1 MPAFGLPFW
10 VLLNRTG
17 TGEKRRAEVRTKTD
31 ELTKRE
37 GKTRSE
43 IHKGGKTNKK
53 QVKLTGQSK
62 KAGRKHKDRKW

>member
-1 MPAFGLPFW
+1 M
-10 VLLNRTG
+10 
-17 TGEKRRAEVRTKTD
+17 RTKTD
-31 ELTKRE
+31 QLTKRE

-62 KAGRKHKDRKW
+62 KEGRNTKTGSGD